1 MTVALPRAIDISELS
16 VDPGNTCGDAGS
28 ASTKGFRV
36 ETSTDGTS
44 FAVAA
49 EGEFGI
55 ANRGQLNPVP
65 LAAATGEGV
74 THVRF
79 TMLSPQLPP
88 DAVCPGPFSGCI
100 FMDMS
105 ELAVYGAPAV

>member
-1 MTVALPRAIDISELS
+1 LS

-28 ASTKGFRV
+28 ASTKGYRV
-36 ETSTDGTS
+36 ETSTDGVS

-49 EGEFGI
+49 EGQFE
-55 ANRGQLNPVP
+55 AVDRGRLNPVP
-65 LAAATGEGV
+65 LAAATSAGV

-79 TMLSPQLPP
+79 TMLSPQLP
-88 DAVCPGPFSGCI
+88 DGAVCPGNFSGCV

-105 ELAVYGAPAV
+105 ELAVFGAPAA